1 MNSACATPFFGCR
14 RHVPY
19 LVWLNPEPA
28 PTHPHFWDQT
38 HLELAKLF
46 PMYDLSAQGL
56 ETAVR
61 RFMVK

>member
-1 MNSACATPFFGCR
+1 MRNSILRLPQTP
-14 RHVPY
+14 PY
-19 LVWLNPEPA
+19 LVWLNPELA
-28 PTHPHFWDQT
+28 PTHPHFWGQN

-61 RFMVK
+61 RLMVK